1 MFCYLE
7 VTCPNSDTDSLVK
20 VPASLF
26 IAEESADLKRPS
38 LCYTVTLF
46 SSCLCPHHLRLAMLP
61 GKLLEASIHSFLPT
75 HPEEGGA
82 GYVKT
87 ALLKT
92 HLFKL

>member
-1 MFCYLE
+1 MLCYLE
-7 VTCPNSDTDSLVK
+7 VTCPNSDTDSLLK

-26 IAEESADLKRPS
+26 IAEESADLKRS
-38 LCYTVTLF
+38 SFYFILF

-61 GKLLEASIHSFLPT
+61 GKLLEASIHSFLPS

>member
-7 VTCPNSDTDSLVK
+7 VARRNHDTDLLVK
-20 VPASLF
+20 MLASLF

-38 LCYTVTLF
+38 FHFILF
-46 SSCLCPHHLRLAMLP
+46 TSCLCPHHLRLAMLP